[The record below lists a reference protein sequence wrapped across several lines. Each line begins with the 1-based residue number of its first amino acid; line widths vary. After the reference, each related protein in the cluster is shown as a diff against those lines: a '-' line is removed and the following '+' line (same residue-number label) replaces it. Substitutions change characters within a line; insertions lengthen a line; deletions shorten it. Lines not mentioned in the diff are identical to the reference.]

1 MALFGLAPV
10 AAGRKQC
17 ELRPAQAEG
26 RCEVTPLA
34 LWTTQA
40 LTDAR
45 NEGEGAHLSNFYFW
59 GRFVANMKRFL
70 TSETKIGLKM
80 GFGPPNTHSIGEFS
94 KKYFPLFFLPQ
105 NPAAPARN

>member
-26 RCEVTPLA
+26 RCEVTPLV

-40 LTDAR
+40 PTDAR
-45 NEGEGAHLSNFYFW
+45 NEGGGANLSDFYFW
-59 GRFVANMKRFL
+59 SRFVANLKRFL
-70 TSETKIGLKM
+70 TSET
-80 GFGPPNTHSIGEFS
+80 
-94 KKYFPLFFLPQ
+94 
-105 NPAAPARN
+105 

>member
-45 NEGEGAHLSNFYFW
+45 NEGKGVISQIFIFGAVSW
-59 GRFVANMKRFL
+59 
-70 TSETKIGLKM
+70 LK
-80 GFGPPNTHSIGEFS
+80 
-94 KKYFPLFFLPQ
+94 
-105 NPAAPARN
+105 

>member
-1 MALFGLAPV
+1 MALFGLAPE

-59 GRFVANMKRFL
+59 GRFVAKMKRFL
-70 TSETKIGLKM
+70 TSET
-80 GFGPPNTHSIGEFS
+80 
-94 KKYFPLFFLPQ
+94 
-105 NPAAPARN
+105 